1 MVRFLTPLLL
11 FMATLL
17 IVPGGAGADDF
28 KRERGKGAE
37 KDAAKDALEG
47 KTPPELAVKD
57 WMNTEGK
64 ALKLADLRG
73 KVVVLD
79 FWGVW

>member
-1 MVRFLTPLLL
+1 MKRFLLPTVLL
-11 FMATLL
+11 TLGVL
-17 IVPGGAGADDF
+17 LVASSAGADDF
-28 KRERGKGAE
+28 KRERGKGDA

-47 KTPPELAVKD
+47 KVPPKLAVGS
-57 WMNTEGK
+57 WMNTEG

-73 KVVVLD
+73 KVIVLD